1 MFTTG
6 ETRQAWVH
14 AKDDGYDIK
23 VGPDDPA
30 AVGILVRLGYL
41 RNDRLDHL
49 LPAPRP
55 LLTRGHRISDRA
67 AARRA
72 RLARIHAMRPHR
84 TVTVRAI

>member
-14 AKDDGYDIK
+14 ATSDGYVIG

-30 AVGILVRLGYL
+30 AVGILARLGYL
-41 RNDRLDHL
+41 RNARLDHL
-49 LPAPRP
+49 LPEPRS
-55 LLTRGHRISDRA
+55 LLTRGHRVSDRA

-84 TVTVRAI
+84 TIVVRSV